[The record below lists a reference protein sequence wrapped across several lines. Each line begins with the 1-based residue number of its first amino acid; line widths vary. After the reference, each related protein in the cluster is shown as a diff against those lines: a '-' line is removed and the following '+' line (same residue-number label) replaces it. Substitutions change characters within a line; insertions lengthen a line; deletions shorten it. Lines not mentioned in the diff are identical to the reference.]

1 VIDGLAPVTLDLV
14 GARMPGQ
21 AAAPWLSIV
30 PIAESRSSYNGLLI
44 FAFITVSTLLTIE
57 IIHRYA
63 SRDLRRSAPWDCGY
77 PDPSP
82 ATQYSADSFAQ
93 PIRRV
98 FGAVVFRA
106 SEHVD
111 MPSPGDARPAR
122 LTVTLRD
129 LVWETLYAPIAGF
142 ITVSS
147 ERLNRLQFLT
157 IRQFLSLV
165 FAALV
170 GLLLV
175 VSIWP

>member
-1 VIDGLAPVTLDLV
+1 
-14 GARMPGQ
+14 MPAQ
-21 AAAPWLSIV
+21 AAIPWLSIV

-44 FAFITVSTLLTIE
+44 FAFITISTLLTIE
-57 IIHRYA
+57 VIHRFA
-63 SRDLRRSAPWDCGY
+63 SRSLRRSAPWDCGY
-77 PDPSP
+77 PDASP
-82 ATQYSADSFAQ
+82 VTQYSADSFAQ

-98 FGAVVFRA
+98 YGSVVFRA
-106 SEHVD
+106 SERVD

-122 LTVTLRD
+122 LTVSVRD
-129 LVWETLYAPIAGF
+129 LVWEAFYAPVAGF
-142 ITVSS
+142 VGVAS